1 MKLTEDKLKELI
13 LETMG
18 RQTYRQKLRQIAKIL
33 TRILPDFRGLFD
45 IERQMNAKY
54 ERDRKSIEIKMYTR
68 TDPVI
73 PEGGGVITTNIQ
85 YPSYQIGKPG
95 KKPPE
100 VIQIQVSAPM
110 FNYDKTNMPKV
121 YKQQSLTF
129 DQIIQDDGKVLSQ
142 IMKAFADE
150 LQDAGY
156 VK

>member
-1 MKLTEDKLKELI
+1 MKLTEEKLKELI

-54 ERDRKSIEIKMYTR
+54 ERDRKSIEIKMETYGDVTK
-68 TDPVI
+68 PV
-73 PEGGGVITTNIQ
+73 GVITTHIQ
-85 YPSYQIGKPG
+85 YPSHQIGKPG

-110 FNYDKTNMPKV
+110 FGYDKTNMPKV